1 MTEPK
6 ILDSLFQPKSIA
18 VVGASAST
26 VSGGNRF
33 IRNLRAFGYAGPIYP
48 VHPSAGE
55 IEGLPVYASLEALP
69 ETVDYAY
76 VATAAER
83 VPGVIRSGRGKVRV
97 AQVMS
102 SGFGETQEGDALQQ
116 DLLAAAR
123 DADVRVVGPNCLGV
137 YSPRAR
143 VSFTRRVTDEPGHV
157 GVVCQSGG
165 LGTDIIRR
173 GQHRGLRF
181 SGLVTIGNAVDVSAS
196 ELLEYFLADEQ
207 TRVIGM
213 YLESARDGRRLFEVL
228 RQAGCRKPVVLLK
241 GGGTAQG
248 RRAASSHT
256 GALAGS
262 EQAWAALGKQTGMP
276 IVDTLDEFLDVLLLC
291 QCLQSRPQPTRTIA
305 LFGNGGGTS
314 VLGTDACG
322 RAGFAVPP
330 FAADTLAALEALKLP
345 AGSSVLNPVDVP
357 AGALQQN
364 EGRAATDIVRIL
376 AQDDSIDAVII
387 HANMTV
393 ITDFQHVDML
403 KNIIAAVTQARQHG
417 RGVAHLILVLRSD
430 GDAEIEERKRG
441 YRRDSVQAGIPVFDE
456 IAEAAKA
463 LACLRVIEAV
473 RCRRAQ
479 PSIPIDG
486 RSRSVPES
494 ASQVS

>member
-1 MTEPK
+1 MTELK
-6 ILDSLFQPKSIA
+6 IFDSLFHPKSIA
-18 VVGASAST
+18 VVGASSST

-33 IRNLRAFGYAGPIYP
+33 IRNLRAFGYQGPIYP
-48 VHPSAGE
+48 VHPEAAE
-55 IEGLPVYASLEALP
+55 IEGLKVFPSLGALP

-76 VATAAER
+76 VATAAAR
-83 VPGVIRSGRGKVRV
+83 VPAVIRSGRGKVRV

-102 SGFGETQEGDALQQ
+102 SGFGETAEGDSLQQ

-123 DADVRVVGPNCLGV
+123 DAGVRVVGPNCLGV

-157 GVVCQSGG
+157 GIICQSGG

-173 GQHRGLRF
+173 GQNRGLRF

-196 ELLEYFLADEQ
+196 ELLEYFLSDDR

-213 YLESARDGRRLFEVL
+213 YLESARDGRRLFEIL

-241 GGGTAQG
+241 GGGTAEG

-276 IVDTLDEFLDVLLLC
+276 IVDTLDAFLDALLLC
-291 QCLQSRPQPTRTIA
+291 QCLQPRAQATRHIA

-322 RAGFAVPP
+322 RAGFSVPP
-330 FAADTLAALEALKLP
+330 FPAPILAELEGLKLP

-364 EGRAATDIVRIL
+364 EGKAATDIVRVL
-376 AQDDSIDAVII
+376 THAGNIDAVII

-403 KNIIAAVTQARQHG
+403 KNIISAVTQARLSAA
-417 RGVAHLILVLRSD
+417 GVAHLILVLRSD
-430 GDAEIEERKRG
+430 GDAEIEEKKRG
-441 YRRDSVQAGIPVFDE
+441 YRRDAVQAGIPVFNE
-456 IAEAAKA
+456 IAEAARA
-463 LACLRVIEAV
+463 LACLRIIELA
-473 RCRRAQ
+473 REAGQ
-479 PSIPIDG
+479 P
-486 RSRSVPES
+486 
-494 ASQVS
+494 